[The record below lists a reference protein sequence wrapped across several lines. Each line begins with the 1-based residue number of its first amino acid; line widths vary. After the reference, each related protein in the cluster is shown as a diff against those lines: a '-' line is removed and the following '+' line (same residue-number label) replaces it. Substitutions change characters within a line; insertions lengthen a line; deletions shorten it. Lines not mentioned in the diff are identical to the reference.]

1 MRACCTEAVQR
12 FDDQWLRI
20 LDVDTAL
27 AARTYGPASS
37 RVTIDVSDPMFPT
50 NTDAWTISA
59 TGTQRTDQ
67 AADVQVDIGALSA
80 AYLGM
85 VSWRDLASIGA
96 LDASE
101 QSLTQL
107 DALFGVRPTPFCGTG
122 Y

>member
-1 MRACCTEAVQR
+1 MTIAV
-12 FDDQWLRI
+12 
-20 LDVDTAL
+20 T
-27 AARTYGPASS
+27 
-37 RVTIDVSDPMFPT
+37 DPVFPT
-50 NTDAWTISA
+50 DTGAWTISA
-59 TGTQRTDQ
+59 TGARRTDQ
-67 AADVQVDIGALSA
+67 VADVHVDIGTLSA